1 MSARD
6 ALIGDATSLLGEA
19 GFTVSRRC
27 NIRPKSFDVV
37 ARRGSEVVLVKVLVN
52 IDSFDGATASEMRL
66 LAHYLDASSLLL
78 GRKSSDHELEDGV
91 LYLRHGVPA
100 INLATAYD
108 YFVEAVPPLVYMA
121 PGGLYANLDGDM
133 LAELRRRGDR
143 SLGQIAKEVGVS
155 RRSVSKYEDGM
166 DASLDVA
173 IKLEQLF
180 DEPLISP
187 IDVLDH
193 DDVEEGPG
201 LGEADADVG
210 EEERAV
216 FRLLGSAGFTV
227 HPTRKAPFRAL
238 THSRADA
245 DDTVLTGTTRYSE
258 DVVKR
263 AKLMSSIS
271 RVARTRS
278 VYIVDDSPR
287 RDSID
292 DTVIIGIDELRD
304 IEGTDELDEVY
315 KEKSPS

>member
-1 MSARD
+1 MSGRD
-6 ALIGDATSLLGEA
+6 ALIGEATRLLGDA
-19 GFTVSRRC
+19 GFTVSERC

-52 IDSFDGATASEMRL
+52 IDSFDGGTANEMRL

-78 GRKSSDHELEDGV
+78 GRKSRDHEIEDGV

-100 INLATAYD
+100 INLPTAYD
-108 YFVEAVPPLVYMA
+108 YFVEGVPPLVYMA
-121 PGGLYANLDGDM
+121 PGGLYANLDGDA
-133 LAELRRRGDR
+133 LAELRERGDR

-173 IKLEQLF
+173 LKLEELF

-187 IDVLDH
+187 IDIFDRP
-193 DDVEEGPG
+193 EIENEPSSR
-201 LGEADADVG
+201 DADVG
-210 EEERAV
+210 EDERTV
-216 FRLLGSAGFTV
+216 FRLLDSAGFDV
-227 HPTRKAPFRAL
+227 HPTRRAPFRAL
-238 THSRADA
+238 THSRPDA
-245 DDTVLTGTTRYSE
+245 DDTVLTGTTRYSD
-258 DVVKR
+258 DVMKR

-278 VYIVDDSPR
+278 MYIVDDSPS

-292 DTVIIGIDELRD
+292 DTVILGVGELRD
-304 IEGTDELDEVY
+304 IEGSEELDEVY
-315 KEKSPS
+315 KEKRPC

>member
-6 ALIGDATSLLGEA
+6 ALIGDATNLLGEA
-19 GFTVSRRC
+19 GFTVSERC

-66 LAHYLDASSLLL
+66 LAHLLDASSLLL
-78 GRKSSDHELEDGV
+78 GRKSRDHELEDGV

-100 INLATAYD
+100 VNLQTAYD

-121 PGGLYANLDGDM
+121 PGGLYANLDGET

-173 IKLEQLF
+173 IKLEELF
-180 DEPLISP
+180 DEALISP

-193 DDVEEGPG
+193 DPGEEPMP
-201 LGEADADVG
+201 GEAERDVG
-210 EEERAV
+210 EGERAV

-238 THSRADA
+238 THSRPDA
-245 DDTVLTGTTRYSE
+245 DDTVLTGTTRYSD

-278 VYIVDDSPR
+278 VYIVDDDPS

-292 DTVIIGIDELRD
+292 DTVILGLDELRD